1 MVPRMPPL
9 RPSAALGLLLCLLA
23 GAASPSLG
31 GGEGG
36 RRLEANGRPAN
47 VEIRSPGEKVTFVF
61 ALRSGCRYRLT
72 VDPGTLERPVVDLA
86 LGEVAQRFGAP
97 ERGQPA
103 VFEWDAEGTSV
114 GRAEVQGFSA
124 LTGQAVVRLETLGPD
139 GWPRPVPAPWIA
151 PGGERGRV
159 GDLLLGESERWTLV
173 VEPER
178 TYEVEPLR
186 GTAAGVRLAVLPK
199 EKGGAPLAVGTRP
212 WLPFDTLRFRVP
224 ASEFQP
230 LPPLVPGPAPPG
242 GFPPTFLPWVLEVGG
257 FGGSGGTYGL
267 RLTRLPDDAALDPPP
282 RAPYPDVP
290 RELVPEE
297 PLGFRLN
304 AGDVAVLYLP
314 AGAGAIAGTALAA
327 QVQGAWVPLGPDAP
341 SATMR
346 TPEGQHLAWFRA
358 EQPGTYR
365 FGLASAAGP
374 GPTRPILV
382 PAKEVTGA
390 PLLIAVT
397 GDPGVRARLS
407 AAWQTIAMGVV
418 MPGFDYLYVAEGAP
432 SEGVA
437 MRVSGLDGKALASRP
452 ASGEALTY
460 AQGYGPSLRFRVK
473 APGLVRLEARGG
485 RQVVRAL
492 LRRASN

>member
-1 MVPRMPPL
+1 MPLQRLPVV
-9 RPSAALGLLLCLLA
+9 LGLTLCLLA
-23 GAASPSLG
+23 GALPRGLLG
-31 GGEGG
+31 QEGG
-36 RRLEANGRPAN
+36 RRLEATGRPAN
-47 VEIRSPGEKVTFVF
+47 VEIRTPGEKVAFVF

-97 ERGQPA
+97 ERGKPA

-124 LTGQAVVRLETLGPD
+124 LTGSAVVRLETLGPD
-139 GWPRPVPAPWIA
+139 GVPALVPRPWIA

-159 GDLLLGESERWTLV
+159 GDLLLGESERWDLV
-173 VEPER
+173 VEPGR
-178 TYEVEPLR
+178 AYEVEPLR
-186 GTAAGVRLAVLPK
+186 GTAAGVSLAVLPAV
-199 EKGGAPLAVGTRP
+199 GGPALAVGTRP
-212 WLPFDTLRFRVP
+212 WLPFDALRFRIP
-224 ASEFQP
+224 ASTP
-230 LPPLVPGPAPPG
+230 PGPPAPIPG
-242 GFPPTFLPWVLEVGG
+242 PLGPPAPATLPWVLEVRGLDGG
-257 FGGSGGTYGL
+257 GGTYGL
-267 RLTRLPDDAALDPPP
+267 RLTKLPEDAVLEPMLRAPPP
-282 RAPYPDVP
+282 AVTRD
-290 RELVPEE
+290 LLSGE

-304 AGDVAVLYLP
+304 AGDVAVLYVP

-327 QVQGAWVPLGPDAP
+327 QVEGVWVPLGPDAP

-374 GPTRPILV
+374 APTRPILV
-382 PAKEVTGA
+382 PAREIAGA

-407 AAWQTIAMGVV
+407 AAWQTIAVGVV

-473 APGLVRLEARGG
+473 APGVVRLEARGG
-485 RQVVRAL
+485 RQLVRAL